1 MIKSLSFPRILE
13 IQRKSAFLSYHSN
26 LPEFSFSLLLHSSD
40 YCQESRAS
48 SVVID
53 TYVEYYYL
61 FNKSM
66 TQVLTTNSSKKM
78 LRRTTSSGSGQFSPC
93 AVTPSP
99 MSRKE
104 MKSALSL
111 LLDEK
116 IIPVTKSPRFMMEK
130 KKISDFEPP
139 SLMIPLADSFN
150 ESYGDSA
157 SEGAEGVVT
166 YSDSFFDFGSIPVVT
181 DKSSLEDVKERFF
194 ISNTGPSAIAE
205 SSTQVLKVSDLLF
218 LILEDAK
225 VGSPTAEERLSS
237 SFSASFSRAFRPYL
251 NEKENTSPN
260 AGLLVFPAE
269 EDGTPMND
277 LPTFSAKTDLLQLG
291 VKDFAIIDQKS
302 LKQLA
307 HVRIEG
313 NSSFGSQLL
322 GPGEEFN
329 DDGDEENGESS
340 YYILSEEKQEEKENR
355 KKSASYSS
363 ADIISVFRMDSDEPL
378 FKKTSSLDQTEPSD
392 LVVSKVTNKGEESR
406 RRSLSQLQRRRSSSG
421 NLIISYR
428 WPNSDKWRIA
438 KHGIVTRSLYSPQRP
453 LSGRIDLKSAFPVV
467 TQAEEE
473 EEEGQRNEPITPVPT
488 ERPLLTTKKSSK
500 LSIFSS
506 SAAAVLPIINPER
519 LYQLEEDGFFRRHSE
534 RPYNEEIDGSHDDE
548 NDTNRQTKS
557 DKNPRNQSFS
567 GKIELYPH
575 TSLSEKSQYSPSH
588 ALSASSTSASSS
600 PKLSSNNK
608 KSFPSPSP
616 RLITTIAPFSPDQE
630 KHQKSSGF
638 TDNQQQSK
646 TNSSTKPTSNSSGI
660 FSIFKLF

>member
-1 MIKSLSFPRILE
+1 
-13 IQRKSAFLSYHSN
+13 
-26 LPEFSFSLLLHSSD
+26 
-40 YCQESRAS
+40 
-48 SVVID
+48 
-53 TYVEYYYL
+53 
-61 FNKSM
+61 M
-66 TQVLTTNSSKKM
+66 TQALTTNSSKKM

-99 MSRKE
+99 LSRKE

-116 IIPVTKSPRFMMEK
+116 SIPIPRSPKFMMEK
-130 KKISDFEPP
+130 KHLSDFEPP
-139 SLMIPLADSFN
+139 SLMIPLGDSFN

-157 SEGAEGVVT
+157 SEGFVT
-166 YSDSFFDFGSIPVVT
+166 YSDSFFDFGSVPMVT

-194 ISNTGPSAIAE
+194 ISNTGPSAITE
-205 SSTQVLKVSDLLF
+205 SSTQVLKVSDLLS

-225 VGSPTAEERLSS
+225 VDSPTAEERLSS

-291 VKDFAIIDQKS
+291 VKDFAIIDRKS

-322 GPGEEFN
+322 GPAEEFN
-329 DDGDEENGESS
+329 GEEEEENGESS
-340 YYILSEEKQEEKENR
+340 YYIVSEEKQEEKDNR

-378 FKKTSSLDQTEPSD
+378 FKKTPSLDQTESSD
-392 LVVSKVTNKGEESR
+392 LVVSKVINKGEESR

-453 LSGRIDLKSAFPVV
+453 LSGRIDLKSATPVV
-467 TQAEEE
+467 TQAEE
-473 EEEGQRNEPITPVPT
+473 EEEGQRNEPITPVPM
-488 ERPLLTTKKSSK
+488 ERRLLTTKKSSK

-506 SAAAVLPIINPER
+506 SAAGALPIINPER

-534 RPYNEEIDGSHDDE
+534 RPYNEEIDGSHDDDDE

-616 RLITTIAPFSPDQE
+616 RLITTIAPFSPDKE
-630 KHQKSSGF
+630 IHQKSLGI
-638 TDNQQQSK
+638 TENNQQQSK
-646 TNSSTKPTSNSSGI
+646 TTLSSKPPSNSSGI